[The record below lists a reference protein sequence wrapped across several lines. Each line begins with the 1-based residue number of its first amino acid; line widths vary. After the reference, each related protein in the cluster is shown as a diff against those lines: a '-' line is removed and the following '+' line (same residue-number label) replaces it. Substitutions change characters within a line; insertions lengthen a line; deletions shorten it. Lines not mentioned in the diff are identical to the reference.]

1 MTQRDHTKISAS
13 PLIIRPD
20 GAHSPVVATLALGSQ
35 VYAGALGASPR
46 EARQFGARPEAAP
59 APRIDPLPPT
69 SAAADEATPR
79 PGHDRLPSLAEIFR
93 TYAPF
98 AWRALRRLGVP
109 ESDVEDVCQEV
120 FVVVHRKLGDFE
132 GRSSL
137 KTWIY
142 GICARTASDY
152 RRSGR
157 VRREVVTDAPP
168 DAAHEAAQPDVVA
181 LRQAR
186 ATLDRILDQLD
197 DDKRS
202 VFVLY
207 EIEELTMAEVA
218 EALSCPLQ
226 TAYSRL
232 HAARK
237 IVEAGVERARQE
249 GGAS

>member
-1 MTQRDHTKISAS
+1 MGVSVAVPSFFFEPRRRPALAVEVEEPKSSQNASAS
-13 PLIIRPD
+13 ASGR
-20 GAHSPVVATLALGSQ
+20 
-35 VYAGALGASPR
+35 AG
-46 EARQFGARPEAAP
+46 EV
-59 APRIDPLPPT
+59 PPI
-69 SAAADEATPR
+69 
-79 PGHDRLPSLAEIFR
+79 AEIFR
-93 TYAPF
+93 AYAPF
-98 AWRALRRLGVP
+98 VWRGLRRLGVP

-137 KTWIY
+137 RTWIY

-157 VRREVVTDAPP
+157 VRREVVTEAPP
-168 DAAHEAAQPDVVA
+168 DAPQEGGQHDAVA

-186 ATLDRILDQLD
+186 VQLDLILDELD

-218 EALSCPLQ
+218 EALACPLQ

-237 IVEAGVERARQE
+237 VVEAGVLRAQARER
-249 GGAS
+249 S

>member
-1 MTQRDHTKISAS
+1 MSS
-13 PLIIRPD
+13 PQAIP
-20 GAHSPVVATLALGSQ
+20 
-35 VYAGALGASPR
+35 
-46 EARQFGARPEAAP
+46 
-59 APRIDPLPPT
+59 PLP
-69 SAAADEATPR
+69 
-79 PGHDRLPSLAEIFR
+79 EIFR
-93 TYAPF
+93 VYAPF
-98 AWRALRRLGVP
+98 AWRALRRLGIP
-109 ESDVEDVCQEV
+109 EADVEDVCQEV

-157 VRREVVTDAPP
+157 VRREIVTEAPP
-168 DAAHEAAQPDVVA
+168 EGAHDGGQHERVA

-197 DDKRS
+197 DDKRA

-207 EIEELTMAEVA
+207 EIEELAMAEVA
-218 EALSCPLQ
+218 EALGCPLQ

-237 IVEAGVERARQE
+237 IVEARIAEERTKQAESATGAR
-249 GGAS
+249 GGAP

>member
-1 MTQRDHTKISAS
+1 MDVAAVCLNVFFEPRRLAPLTTHEGSAPS
-13 PLIIRPD
+13 PPMRN
-20 GAHSPVVATLALGSQ
+20 ATD
-35 VYAGALGASPR
+35 V
-46 EARQFGARPEAAP
+46 
-59 APRIDPLPPT
+59 
-69 SAAADEATPR
+69 
-79 PGHDRLPSLAEIFR
+79 PSLPEIFR
-93 TYAPF
+93 QYAPF
-98 AWRALRRLGVP
+98 VWRALRRLGVP
-109 ESDVEDVCQEV
+109 EADVEDVCQEV

-137 KTWIY
+137 RTWIY

-168 DAAHEAAQPDVVA
+168 DTAHEGGQHDAVA

-186 ATLDRILDQLD
+186 AKLDRILDTLD
-197 DDKRS
+197 DDKRA

-218 EALSCPLQ
+218 DSLGCPLQ

-237 IVEAGVERARQE
+237 IVEAGVASHSAQE
-249 GGAS
+249 GGAE

>member
-1 MTQRDHTKISAS
+1 MSVAVPCWFFGPTPLLSVAVNDGARTAANDTARSA
-13 PLIIRPD
+13 RPD
-20 GAHSPVVATLALGSQ
+20 V
-35 VYAGALGASPR
+35 
-46 EARQFGARPEAAP
+46 
-59 APRIDPLPPT
+59 
-69 SAAADEATPR
+69 
-79 PGHDRLPSLAEIFR
+79 PSLTEIFR
-93 TYAPF
+93 QYAPF
-98 AWRALRRLGVP
+98 VWRALRRLGVA

-120 FVVVHRKLGDFE
+120 FVVVHRRIGDFE

-137 KTWIY
+137 RTWIY

-168 DAAHEAAQPDVVA
+168 DAPQDGSQADVVA
-181 LRQAR
+181 LKQAR
-186 ATLDRILDQLD
+186 KKLDRILDTLD
-197 DDKRS
+197 DDKRA

-218 EALSCPLQ
+218 EAVGCPLQ

-237 IVEAGVERARQE
+237 IVEAGVEKART
-249 GGAS
+249 GS

>member
-1 MTQRDHTKISAS
+1 MD
-13 PLIIRPD
+13 
-20 GAHSPVVATLALGSQ
+20 V
-35 VYAGALGASPR
+35 
-46 EARQFGARPEAAP
+46 
-59 APRIDPLPPT
+59 
-69 SAAADEATPR
+69 SAAVFPFPLASVGPFPPRRHAPLVTQDTQDRSAAVRPSPAGTP
-79 PGHDRLPSLAEIFR
+79 SIAEVFR
-93 TYAPF
+93 EYAPF

-109 ESDVEDVCQEV
+109 ECDVEDVCQEV

-132 GRSSL
+132 GRSSIR
-137 KTWIY
+137 TWIY

-157 VRREVVTDAPP
+157 VRRELVTDAPP
-168 DAAHEAAQPDVVA
+168 DTAHDGGQQDAVA

-186 ATLDRILDQLD
+186 AALDRILDELD
-197 DDKRS
+197 DDKRA

-218 EALSCPLQ
+218 DALGCPLQ

-237 IVEAGVERARQE
+237 LVEAGVAKAR
-249 GGAS
+249 GAA

>member
-1 MTQRDHTKISAS
+1 M
-13 PLIIRPD
+13 LIIPRVWPHSWDVSVAVLSSFFFEPRRPT
-20 GAHSPVVATLALGSQ
+20 VLAVQ
-35 VYAGALGASPR
+35 AV
-46 EARQFGARPEAAP
+46 RP
-59 APRIDPLPPT
+59 
-69 SAAADEATPR
+69 AAAKPVTSEVP
-79 PGHDRLPSLAEIFR
+79 PLAQIFR
-93 TYAPF
+93 EYAPF
-98 AWRALRRLGVP
+98 VWRGLRRLGIP

-137 KTWIY
+137 RTWIY

-168 DAAHEAAQPDVVA
+168 DAPQDGGQQDA
-181 LRQAR
+181 LALKQAR
-186 ATLDRILDQLD
+186 ATLDRILDELD

-218 EALSCPLQ
+218 EALGCPLQ

-237 IVEAGVERARQE
+237 GVEAGVQRAQSRSE
-249 GGAS
+249 S

>member
-1 MTQRDHTKISAS
+1 MTVAAAVMSMFSMPSLSFAEAWRALASRSLEGGSAS
-13 PLIIRPD
+13 TST
-20 GAHSPVVATLALGSQ
+20 A
-35 VYAGALGASPR
+35 
-46 EARQFGARPEAAP
+46 ARP
-59 APRIDPLPPT
+59 APRANASAGPP
-69 SAAADEATPR
+69 A
-79 PGHDRLPSLAEIFR
+79 GVPSLAEIFR
-93 TYAPF
+93 EHAPF
-98 AWRALRRLGVP
+98 VWRGLRRLGVP

-120 FVVVHRKLGDFE
+120 FVVVHRKLGEFE

-137 KTWIY
+137 RTWIY

-168 DAAHEAAQPDVVA
+168 EPSHEGGQHDAVA

-186 ATLDRILDQLD
+186 ATLDRILDELD

-218 EALSCPLQ
+218 EALGCPLQ

-237 IVEAGVERARQE
+237 VVEAGVARAQTSTGRS
-249 GGAS
+249 GA